1 MLATLAPVNTT
12 LKLPRAATAA
22 VPAPTV
28 SKRYQFI
35 SSHEIIQR
43 FADEGWVPA
52 MAESAAP
59 RKRDGAYAKHMI
71 DFRHPDCQEVNGAV
85 PRIILTNSHDGSS
98 SARVMAGVFRFVCSN
113 GLVVGNV
120 AGQEVVRHSGD
131 AAADL
136 IHRMRE
142 LARNTSQLYSSI
154 DKWSKKELTRAQRHE
169 FARFAAQL
177 RWGDAQRFQV
187 EDLLMV
193 RRAED
198 DRGDLW
204 TTFNRVQENTVRGG
218 IEGLSRS
225 GRAATSRPLSD
236 ITRSVD
242 YNAQLW
248 RLAEEVA
255 ETW

>member
-1 MLATLAPVNTT
+1 MNQIA
-12 LKLPRAATAA
+12 LPRAALAA
-22 VPAPTV
+22 APAPTV
-28 SKRYQFI
+28 SQRYQFI
-35 SSHEIIQR
+35 PTSVIIER
-43 FADEGWVPA
+43 FAEEGWQVA
-52 MAESAAP
+52 SADSASP
-59 RKRDGAYAKHMI
+59 RKRDGIYAKHML
-71 DFRHPDCQEVNGAV
+71 DFRHPEMREIHGSV
-85 PRIILTNSHDGSS
+85 PRIIVTNSHDGSS
-98 SARVMAGVFRFVCSN
+98 SARVLAGVFRFVCSN
-113 GLVVGNV
+113 GLVVGDV
-120 AGQEVVRHSGD
+120 AARETVRHAGD

-136 IHRMRE
+136 IHRMRQ
-142 LARNTSQLYSSI
+142 LARNTTDLYTKIDAWSNKQLT
-154 DKWSKKELTRAQRHE
+154 KAQRHQ

-177 RWGDAQRFQV
+177 RWGDAQRFEV
-187 EDLLMV
+187 EDLLAL

-248 RLAEEVA
+248 QLADEVA
-255 ETW
+255 TTW